1 MSVLMRSVI
10 EAETDMTRKVRY
22 VPLPSAALAAWTS
35 LPRWAPPEPLG
46 YPGRY
51 QTPGF
56 YKCVAA
62 ERQTVRALTPRIQEQ
77 ALGHAEPG
85 ATYCDVA
92 VLEAHVLN
100 HDNRRRNL
108 PTGRKI
114 K

>member
-62 ERQTVRALTPRIQEQ
+62 ERQTVRALTPRIQEKLWDMLSQ
-77 ALGHAEPG
+77 EPL
-85 ATYCDVA
+85 TVMSLY
-92 VLEAHVLN
+92 LKL
-100 HDNRRRNL
+100 
-108 PTGRKI
+108 TF
-114 K
+114 